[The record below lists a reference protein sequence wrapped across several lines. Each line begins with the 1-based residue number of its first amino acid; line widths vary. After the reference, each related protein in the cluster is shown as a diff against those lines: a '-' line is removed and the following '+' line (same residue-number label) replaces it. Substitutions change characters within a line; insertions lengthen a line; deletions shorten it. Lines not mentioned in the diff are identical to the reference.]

1 MVRVRVVLRVC
12 GVCAC
17 VQELYLLV
25 RDAGIRTYVVGQFIS
40 DMLQNRILPFPEKTQ
55 SDYVSVKE
63 VLTRRREDEG
73 DLPPGTS
80 ESKFA
85 KKKRARKLK
94 RDKML
99 KVNQDDDSIELEED
113 APAKKSS
120 KKNSKKGK
128 NKVDDDED
136 DQAEAKEVSHTRPLA
151 SCACR
156 VCGVWGVCGV
166 V

>member
-1 MVRVRVVLRVC
+1 MLCVR
-12 GVCAC
+12 AC

-40 DMLQNRILPFPEKTQ
+40 DVLQNRILPFPEKTQ

-99 KVNQDDDSIELEED
+99 KVNQDGDSIELEEA

-120 KKNSKKGK
+120 KKSSKKGK
-128 NKVDDDED
+128 NKVDDDDDED
-136 DQAEAKEVSHTRPLA
+136 DQAEAKEVSHTDHLLRL
-151 SCACR
+151 S
-156 VCGVWGVCGV
+156 CGVCGVCGV

>member
-1 MVRVRVVLRVC
+1 V
-12 GVCAC
+12 C

-40 DMLQNRILPFPEKTQ
+40 DVLQNRILPFPEKTQ

-73 DLPPGTS
+73 ELPPGTS

-99 KVNQDDDSIELEED
+99 KVNQDDDTTELEEA

-120 KKNSKKGK
+120 KNSKKGK

-136 DQAEAKEVSHTRPLA
+136 DQAEAKEVCHTDHLLDAPVV
-151 SCACR
+151 CAMCA
-156 VCGVWGVCGV
+156 VCGALCGAV
-166 V
+166 LCEGRGNH

>member
-1 MVRVRVVLRVC
+1 V
-12 GVCAC
+12 C

-40 DMLQNRILPFPEKTQ
+40 DVLQNRILPFPEKTQ

-73 DLPPGTS
+73 ELPPGTS

-99 KVNQDDDSIELEED
+99 NVNQDDDTTELEEA
-113 APAKKSS
+113 APGKKSS
-120 KKNSKKGK
+120 KNSKKGK
-128 NKVDDDED
+128 NKVDDED
-136 DQAEAKEVSHTRPLA
+136 DQAEAKEVCHTDHLLDAPV
-151 SCACR
+151 
-156 VCGVWGVCGV
+156 VCGVWCV
-166 V
+166 VWCVQCCVRDEATTDL